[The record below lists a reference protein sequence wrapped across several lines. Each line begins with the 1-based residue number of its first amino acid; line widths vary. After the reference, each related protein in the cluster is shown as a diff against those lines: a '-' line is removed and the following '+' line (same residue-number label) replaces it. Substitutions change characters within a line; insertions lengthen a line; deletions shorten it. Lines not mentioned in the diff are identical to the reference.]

1 MIEFPESI
9 CVVLN
14 KYIKIIHERKL
25 IRNDLFSVKLYRK
38 MFFMFVDF
46 SLVLPTYAFIFFSDN
61 KFVVT
66 GFTNLIQ
73 RNSISF

>member
-38 MFFMFVDF
+38 MFFIKVFVDF
-46 SLVLPTYAFIFFSDN
+46 LLVLPTYEFIFFSDN
-61 KFVVT
+61 EFVVT
-66 GFTNLIQ
+66 GFANLI
-73 RNSISF
+73 